1 MRGGQ
6 LLDYI
11 RRDSIYS
18 SSLSLARRETKYR
31 EYIPFNARKKVKTIE
46 SCFQELFF
54 VNGYCES
61 RVKVTPPPPPPP
73 RRNTLA
79 LSNYIC
85 ILQKIHIYI
94 YNIYKK
100 IRPFLHGAKFETKRK
115 GKYILLLR
123 ANFS

>member
-73 RRNTLA
+73 PQKHSSALKLYLHLAKNT
-79 LSNYIC
+79 Y
-85 ILQKIHIYI
+85 IYI
-94 YNIYKK
+94 IYIKK
-100 IRPFLHGAKFETKRK
+100 
-115 GKYILLLR
+115 
-123 ANFS
+123 